1 MPGFVEIIAHRG
13 ARSLA
18 PENTLAA
25 ARLAHKLGAHRWETD
40 AVLTRDG
47 HLVLFHDETLTRCTN
62 AAQVFGYDPKAP
74 EKALWP
80 GPGTID
86 RLDSHPLIDLQ
97 LLDAGGW
104 FEQNDPYATV
114 SGIDPYILAGFKK
127 ESIPTLYDGLILTKE
142 LDWCINVEL
151 KDHGNEP
158 ERSSYLGRVLTELA
172 RSGISPA
179 RVTLSSFNHD
189 WLRWLRQ
196 YIPEYELQ
204 ALVGE
209 GDDQPL
215 NFNDPVFTSAEF
227 EVLNLN
233 ALLVT
238 PLDIKRLK
246 AADKRINLF
255 TINTPYDYMR
265 FVNAGIDGI
274 FTDFP
279 QRFISP
285 VLGRF

>member
-1 MPGFVEIIAHRG
+1 MPGCVEIIAHRG

-62 AAQVFGYDPKAP
+62 AAQVFGYDSKAP
-74 EKALWP
+74 EKTVWP
-80 GPGTID
+80 GPGAID

-104 FEQNDPYATV
+104 FEQKDPYATV
-114 SGIDPYILAGFKK
+114 PEIAPHILAAFK
-127 ESIPTLYDGLILTKE
+127 EEPIPTLYDGLVLTKE
-142 LDWCINVEL
+142 LDWRINIEL

-158 ERSSYLGRVLTELA
+158 EPNFHPARVLRELG
-172 RSGISPA
+172 RSGIAPA
-179 RVTLSSFNHD
+179 RVTLSSFKHD
-189 WLRWLRQ
+189 WLRFLRQ
-196 YIPEYELQ
+196 HAPGYEIQ
-204 ALVGE
+204 ALVGDRDE
-209 GDDQPL
+209 EPL

-227 EVLNLN
+227 EVLNIN

-238 PLDIKRLK
+238 LSDIRALK
-246 AADKRINLF
+246 AAGKRINLF
-255 TINTPYDYMR
+255 TVNTLHDYIR
-265 FVNAGIDGI
+265 LVNAGVDGL

-285 VLGRF
+285 V

>member
-1 MPGFVEIIAHRG
+1 MPGCVEIIAHRG

-40 AVLTRDG
+40 AVLTGDG

-62 AAQVFGYDPKAP
+62 AAQVFGYDSKAP
-74 EKALWP
+74 EKTVWP
-80 GPGTID
+80 GPGAID

-104 FEQNDPYATV
+104 FEQKDPYATV
-114 SGIDPYILAGFKK
+114 PEIAPHILAAFK
-127 ESIPTLYDGLILTKE
+127 EEPIPTLYDGLVLTKE
-142 LDWCINVEL
+142 LDWRINIEL

-158 ERSSYLGRVLTELA
+158 EPNFHPARVLGGLA
-172 RSGISPA
+172 RSGIAPA
-179 RVTLSSFNHD
+179 RVTLSSFKHD
-189 WLRWLRQ
+189 WLRFLRQ
-196 YIPEYELQ
+196 HAPGYEIQ
-204 ALVGE
+204 ALVGDRDE
-209 GDDQPL
+209 EPL

-227 EVLNLN
+227 EVLNIN

-238 PLDIKRLK
+238 LSDIRALK
-246 AADKRINLF
+246 AVGKRINLF
-255 TINTPYDYMR
+255 TVNTLHDYIR
-265 FVNAGIDGI
+265 LVNAGVDGL

-285 VLGRF
+285 V

>member
-74 EKALWP
+74 EKTSWS
-80 GPGTID
+80 GPGFID
-86 RLDSHPLIDLQ
+86 RLDSHTLVDLE
-97 LLDAGGW
+97 LLDAGSW
-104 FEQNDPYATV
+104 FEHKDPYVTV
-114 SGIDPYILAGFKK
+114 SGIDPHIPAGFQGT
-127 ESIPTLYDGLILTKE
+127 SIPTLYDGLVLTRE
-142 LDWCINVEL
+142 LDWSINIEL
-151 KDHGNEP
+151 KDHGREP
-158 ERSSYLGRVLTELA
+158 TPGMHPAKVLTELTRA
-172 RSGISPA
+172 GIAPD
-179 RVTLSSFNHD
+179 RVTLSSFNYD

-196 YIPEYELQ
+196 HAPEYELQ
-204 ALVGE
+204 ALAGC
-209 GDDQPL
+209 DDDTPL
-215 NFNDPVFTSAEF
+215 NFNAPLFTSAEF

-238 PLDIKRLK
+238 PSDIRKLK
-246 AADKRINLF
+246 SAGKRINLF
-255 TINTPYDYMR
+255 TVNEPDDYRR
-265 FVNAGIDGI
+265 FVEAGVDGL

-279 QRFISP
+279 HRFI
-285 VLGRF
+285 LR